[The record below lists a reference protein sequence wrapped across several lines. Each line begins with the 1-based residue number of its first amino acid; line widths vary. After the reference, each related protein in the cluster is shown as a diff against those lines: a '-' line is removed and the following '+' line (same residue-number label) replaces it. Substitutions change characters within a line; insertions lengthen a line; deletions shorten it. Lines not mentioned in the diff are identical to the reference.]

1 MSEEKAAKL
10 KENAYKTYNIQKEA
24 GIMIAVI
31 SGFWILIIL
40 FCSINSNTNNFLK
53 IIGKEVKNAQ
63 QNNGL
68 TINIPMLFSKPYIVA
83 PFLGLLLFLL
93 AILLLILS
101 SSVCYAA
108 QLQYE
113 NTIQLIDSLTNSS
126 IKYPAQISKSN

>member
-1 MSEEKAAKL
+1 MDFNYSL
-10 KENAYKTYNIQKEA
+10 
-24 GIMIAVI
+24 
-31 SGFWILIIL
+31 L
-40 FCSINSNTNNFLK
+40 FILK

-108 QLQYE
+108 RLQYE
-113 NTIQLIDSLTNSS
+113 NTIQLIDALTNSS
-126 IKYPAQISKSN
+126 IKYPAQISVQLKPIKKQQLLIIKR

>member
-1 MSEEKAAKL
+1 MSEEKAEKL

-93 AILLLILS
+93 AILLLIRVVL
-101 SSVCYAA
+101 V
-108 QLQYE
+108 
-113 NTIQLIDSLTNSS
+113 
-126 IKYPAQISKSN
+126 KSF